1 MKDSKAIQETELQR
15 VNRLNAEKLESDP
28 ESLEI
33 AQIMLENLKRNI
45 LKDSQ

>member
-1 MKDSKAIQETELQR
+1 MKASKATQETELQR
-15 VNRLNAEKLESDP
+15 ADRLNAEKLESDP